1 MEPLSSTVVP
11 RETSKPRPTDPPR
24 HQKFLSPFR
33 QMTTSL
39 ERLLAFIRT
48 TSLARLCGPYLR
60 HAPKGRSARSCETQD
75 DLRQRVEIG

>member
-1 MEPLSSTVVP
+1 
-11 RETSKPRPTDPPR
+11 
-24 HQKFLSPFR
+24 
-33 QMTTSL
+33 MTTSL